1 VLLVSGFLF
10 VLASRRSEAAG
21 QKVSRED
28 MRKNI
33 LNRERYDGNILGSLA
48 KHE

>member
-10 VLASRRSEAAG
+10 VLASRRSEGG